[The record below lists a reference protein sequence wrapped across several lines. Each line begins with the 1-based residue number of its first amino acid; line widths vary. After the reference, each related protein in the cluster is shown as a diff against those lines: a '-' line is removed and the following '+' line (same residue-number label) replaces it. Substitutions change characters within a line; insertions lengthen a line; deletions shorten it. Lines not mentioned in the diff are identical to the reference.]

1 MKEYRYQIVC
11 TRVTMQRFHLDN
23 KGNEIAIVHALR
35 RVSRQGVENNQAEC
49 MRVGERN
56 ERGEREKEGL
66 GGE

>member
-1 MKEYRYQIVC
+1 MVC

-23 KGNEIAIVHALR
+23 KGNEIAIVRASR

-49 MRVGERN
+49 MRGGGMGV
-56 ERGEREKEGL
+56 EGGRYL